1 MEHGNKLTQ
10 DDRTLSFYTQEAS
23 AYASRGEYPNA
34 KHTEAFLSLLPAGAS
49 ILELGCGDGRDS
61 ELMIGRGFNVRPTD
75 GTPGMAQAAE
85 QRLGIPVATLLFAD
99 LNEKSTC
106 DGIWANA
113 CLLHVPRQDL
123 PGILSKIHAAL
134 KKGGAFYASF
144 KAGETEGRDQFDRY
158 YNYPSESTLREW
170 YAASAW
176 ADVTITA
183 EKGGGYDRRPTD
195 WLHVVAIK

>member
-1 MEHGNKLTQ
+1 MTR
-10 DDRTLSFYTQEAS
+10 DDRTLSFYRQEAS
-23 AYASRGEYPNA
+23 AYASRGEHANSR
-34 KHTEAFLSLLPAGAS
+34 HIEAFLSLLPAGAV

-61 ELMIGRGFNVRPTD
+61 EFMIGRGFKVRPTD
-75 GTPGMAQAAE
+75 GTPEMALAAE
-85 QRLGIPVATLLFAD
+85 QRLGMPVATLLFAD
-99 LNEKSTC
+99 LHEESTC

-113 CLLHVPRQDL
+113 CLLHVPREDL

-144 KAGETEGRDQFDRY
+144 KAGETEGRDQFNRY

-176 ADVTITA
+176 ADVAITA
-183 EKGGGYDRRPTD
+183 EKGGGYDGRPTD
-195 WLHVVAIK
+195 WLHVVAIKQD